1 MRFSLSKSYQLGKTE
16 LLHSGDKSPRK
27 KKISLLQF
35 VNIQRGFDV
44 RDLLLETCICILGL
58 VKGLMVSK
66 FIKRAFRSL
75 VKTQIMS
82 ESGET

>member
-27 KKISLLQF
+27 KKISLQF

-44 RDLLLETCICILGL
+44 RGLLLETCICILGL